1 MAKLLKVA
9 PNLKEDFGVPL
20 RDQIKP
26 RDPIELDRMGSSGF
40 IQWEE
45 EIARMNSNI
54 SNISDKANSGQVQM
68 NTNFS
73 SDKGNI
79 VVIKGR

>member
-1 MAKLLKVA
+1 
-9 PNLKEDFGVPL
+9 
-20 RDQIKP
+20 
-26 RDPIELDRMGSSGF
+26 MGSSGF

-54 SNISDKANSGQVQM
+54 SNVSDKANSGQVQM